1 MEATNQREMASG
13 DVSVIGS
20 GITVTGNIEASVDL
34 QIQGKVTGDVHC
46 ATLLLGEG
54 SEIRGN
60 VIADRVRVAG
70 AVEGSIETKDLA
82 IEASARV
89 TGDVTYSRIRIAN
102 GGIIHG
108 RMSYQKSEEEA
119 VDAARLRLVEQQ
131 PPAAPAPKGKAVYI
145 E

>member
-1 MEATNQREMASG
+1 MEASAQREAAG
-13 DVSVIGS
+13 VDVSVIGA

-60 VIADRVRVAG
+60 VVADRVRVAG
-70 AVEGSIETKDLA
+70 AVDGSIETKDLA
-82 IEASARV
+82 IETSARV
-89 TGDVTYSRIRIAN
+89 TGDITYSRIRIAN
-102 GGIIHG
+102 GGIVHG
-108 RMSYQKSEEEA
+108 QMNYRKGEEEA
-119 VDAARLRLVEQQ
+119 GEGAHLRLVEQEK
-131 PPAAPAPKGKAVYI
+131 AAEKPKAVYI